1 MAAISNPPSP
11 LPQSDSQQA
20 PTYSDSTVTV
30 LDWDDTL
37 IPSTWLK
44 GQGLSGAAL
53 ADKFGIT
60 KEMVDACEEV
70 AVHVQ
75 RVIQKAQEYGK
86 VFIITNGTHGWVENS
101 CGLFMPSI
109 RNLVLSLPIISAA
122 DLYRYFSKDPI
133 SWKRMAFRRDLLDR
147 AFGGMPR
154 AARVV
159 ISIGD
164 GYAEQQASRNLM
176 MIGSYSQV
184 GLLSVRSLKI
194 VESSS
199 PAILIRQLDEICQ
212 ILPSLATQSGDFDL
226 QWNTVPVAK
235 PVAAPLAEPLAV
247 AAPVPMPVAAPVPM
261 PVAAPVPMPVAVPV
275 PIAEPEEKKQEEE
288 DQLVPYVKAVNLWS
302 ESYIRA
308 LFPAF
313 NGKGL
318 LVVTELPQLKRTV
331 ARSATPALCARY
343 CR

>member
-11 LPQSDSQQA
+11 LPQAESEHTA
-20 PTYSDSTVTV
+20 TYSDSTVTV

-37 IPSTWLK
+37 MPSTWLK
-44 GQGLSGAAL
+44 DQGLSSAAL

-86 VFIITNGTHGWVENS
+86 VFIITNGTHGWVEKS
-101 CGLFMPSI
+101 CELFMPSI

-199 PAILIRQLDEICQ
+199 PAVLIRQLDEICQ
-212 ILPSLATQSGDFDL
+212 VLPSLATQSGDFDL

-235 PVAAPLAEPLAV
+235 PLATPVPVAKPLATPTPAAKPV
-247 AAPVPMPVAAPVPM
+247 APVPIVV
-261 PVAAPVPMPVAVPV
+261 
-275 PIAEPEEKKQEEE
+275 AEPEEKKQEEE
-288 DQLVPYVKAVNLWS
+288 DQLVPYVKAVDLWS
-302 ESYIRA
+302 ESYMRA
-308 LFPAF
+308 LFPVLH
-313 NGKGL
+313 GKQL
-318 LVVTELPQLKRTV
+318 VVVTELPCIKRKI
-331 ARSATPALCARY
+331 ARSTTPTVRACYAP
-343 CR
+343 

>member
-11 LPQSDSQQA
+11 LPQAESEHTA
-20 PTYSDSTVTV
+20 TYSDSTVTV

-44 GQGLSGAAL
+44 EQGLTGAAL
-53 ADKFGIT
+53 ADRFGIT

-70 AVHVQ
+70 APYVQ

-199 PAILIRQLDEICQ
+199 PAVLIRQLDEICQ
-212 ILPSLATQSGDFDL
+212 VLPSLATQSGDFDL
-226 QWNTVPVAK
+226 QWNTVPLAK
-235 PVAAPLAEPLAV
+235 PVAAPI
-247 AAPVPMPVAAPVPM
+247 APVAKTIAPL
-261 PVAAPVPMPVAVPV
+261 
-275 PIAEPEEKKQEEE
+275 PIVVTEPEEKKQEEE
-288 DQLVPYVKAVNLWS
+288 DQVAPYIKAVNLWS

-308 LFPAF
+308 LFPTLRS
-313 NGKGL
+313 NGL
-318 LVVTELPQLKRTV
+318 LVVTELPQIKRTL
-331 ARSATPALCARY
+331 ARSVTPALGARY

>member
-1 MAAISNPPSP
+1 
-11 LPQSDSQQA
+11 
-20 PTYSDSTVTV
+20 
-30 LDWDDTL
+30 
-37 IPSTWLK
+37 
-44 GQGLSGAAL
+44 
-53 ADKFGIT
+53 
-60 KEMVDACEEV
+60 
-70 AVHVQ
+70 
-75 RVIQKAQEYGK
+75 
-86 VFIITNGTHGWVENS
+86 
-101 CGLFMPSI
+101 MPSI

-226 QWNTVPVAK
+226 QWNTVPVAAPLAAPVPI
-235 PVAAPLAEPLAV
+235 PVAAPVPIPVAAPVPMPVAV
-247 AAPVPMPVAAPVPM
+247 AAPVPMPVAA
-261 PVAAPVPMPVAVPV
+261 PV

-308 LFPAF
+308 LFPAL
-313 NGKGL
+313 NGKGG

>member
-1 MAAISNPPSP
+1 
-11 LPQSDSQQA
+11 
-20 PTYSDSTVTV
+20 V

-60 KEMVDACEEV
+60 KQMVDACEEV

-109 RNLVLSLPIISAA
+109 RNLILSLPIISAA

-199 PAILIRQLDEICQ
+199 PAVLIRQLDEICQ
-212 ILPSLATQSGDFDL
+212 VLPSLVTQSGDFDL
-226 QWNTVPVAK
+226 QWNTVPVA
-235 PVAAPLAEPLAV
+235 APLAAPLAV
-247 AAPVPMPVAAPVPM
+247 AAPVPMPVAA
-261 PVAAPVPMPVAVPV
+261 PV

-308 LFPAF
+308 LFPAL

>member
-11 LPQSDSQQA
+11 VSQPDSQQA
-20 PTYSDSTVTV
+20 ATYSDSTVTV

-37 IPSTWLK
+37 MPSTWLK
-44 GQGLSGAAL
+44 GQGLSGAAV
-53 ADKFGIT
+53 AEKFGIT

-109 RNLVLSLPIISAA
+109 RNLILSLPIISAA

-154 AARVV
+154 ASRVI

-199 PAILIRQLDEICQ
+199 PAVLIRQLDEICQ

-226 QWNTVPVAK
+226 QWNTVPLAK
-235 PVAAPLAEPLAV
+235 PLATPMPAPVAAPLAP
-247 AAPVPMPVAAPVPM
+247 PMPLPV
-261 PVAAPVPMPVAVPV
+261 V
-275 PIAEPEEKKQEEE
+275 IEEPEEKKQEEE
-288 DQLVPYVKAVNLWS
+288 DHLVPYVKAVNLWS

-308 LFPAF
+308 LFPAL

-318 LVVTELPQLKRTV
+318 LVVTELPQLKRSV
-331 ARSATPALCARY
+331 ARSATPALGVRY

>member
-1 MAAISNPPSP
+1 
-11 LPQSDSQQA
+11 
-20 PTYSDSTVTV
+20 
-30 LDWDDTL
+30 
-37 IPSTWLK
+37 
-44 GQGLSGAAL
+44 
-53 ADKFGIT
+53 
-60 KEMVDACEEV
+60 MVDACEEI
-70 AVHVQ
+70 APHVQ

-86 VFIITNGTHGWVENS
+86 VFIVTNGTHGWVEKS
-101 CGLFMPSI
+101 CEIFMPSI

-122 DLYRYFSKDPI
+122 DLYSYFSKNPI

-164 GYAEQQASRNLM
+164 GYAEQEASRNLM

-199 PAILIRQLDEICQ
+199 PAVLIRQLEEICQ
-212 ILPSLATQSGDFDL
+212 VLPSLATQSGDFDL

-235 PVAAPLAEPLAV
+235 PLATPLAV

-261 PVAAPVPMPVAVPV
+261 PVAAPVPMPVPVAVAAPVPVALAAPVPV
-275 PIAEPEEKKQEEE
+275 PIVVAEPEEKKQEEE
-288 DQLVPYVKAVNLWS
+288 DQVVPYMKAVNLWS

-308 LFPAF
+308 LFPTLRS
-313 NGKGL
+313 NGL
-318 LVVTELPQLKRTV
+318 LVVTELPQIKRTV
-331 ARSATPALCARY
+331 ARSATPAVGARY

>member
-1 MAAISNPPSP
+1 
-11 LPQSDSQQA
+11 
-20 PTYSDSTVTV
+20 
-30 LDWDDTL
+30 
-37 IPSTWLK
+37 
-44 GQGLSGAAL
+44 
-53 ADKFGIT
+53 
-60 KEMVDACEEV
+60 
-70 AVHVQ
+70 VQ

-199 PAILIRQLDEICQ
+199 PAVLIRQLDEICQ
-212 ILPSLATQSGDFDL
+212 VLPSLATQSGDFDL

-235 PVAAPLAEPLAV
+235 PVAKPLATPTPV
-247 AAPVPMPVAAPVPM
+247 AKPVAPVPIVV
-261 PVAAPVPMPVAVPV
+261 
-275 PIAEPEEKKQEEE
+275 AEPEEKKQEEE

-302 ESYIRA
+302 ESYMRA
-308 LFPAF
+308 LFPVLH
-313 NGKGL
+313 GKQL
-318 LVVTELPQLKRTV
+318 VVVTELPCIKRKI
-331 ARSATPALCARY
+331 ARSTTPTVRACYAP
-343 CR
+343 

>member
-11 LPQSDSQQA
+11 VSQPHSQQA
-20 PTYSDSTVTV
+20 ATYSDSTVTV

-37 IPSTWLK
+37 MPSTWLK
-44 GQGLSGAAL
+44 EQGLTSTAL

-70 AVHVQ
+70 APHVE
-75 RVIQKAQEYGK
+75 RVIKKAQEYGK
-86 VFIITNGTHGWVENS
+86 VFIITNGVHGWVEKS
-101 CGLFMPSI
+101 CEIFMPSI

-133 SWKRMAFRRDLLDR
+133 SWKRMTFRRDLLDR

-154 AARVV
+154 ANRVV

-164 GYAEQQASRNLM
+164 GYAEQEAARNLM
-176 MIGSYSQV
+176 AIGSYSQV
-184 GLLSVRSLKI
+184 GLLSVRCLKI
-194 VESSS
+194 VECSS

-226 QWNTVPVAK
+226 QWNTVPVAM
-235 PVAAPLAEPLAV
+235 
-247 AAPVPMPVAAPVPM
+247 AAPVPVV
-261 PVAAPVPMPVAVPV
+261 VAVPAPAAVPVAV

-288 DQLVPYVKAVNLWS
+288 DQVAPYLKAVNLWS

-308 LFPAF
+308 LFPVIQGSRF
-313 NGKGL
+313 M
-318 LVVTELPQLKRTV
+318 VVTELPCIKRKV
-331 ARSATPALCARY
+331 ARSATPAVSGRY
-343 CR
+343 EC

>member
-11 LPQSDSQQA
+11 VSQSDSQQA
-20 PTYSDSTVTV
+20 ATYSDSTVTV

-60 KEMVDACEEV
+60 KEMVDACEEI
-70 AVHVQ
+70 APHVQ

-86 VFIITNGTHGWVENS
+86 VFIVTNGTHGWVEKS
-101 CGLFMPSI
+101 CEIFMPSI

-122 DLYRYFSKDPI
+122 DLYSYFSKNPI

-164 GYAEQQASRNLM
+164 GYAEQEASRNLM

-194 VESSS
+194 MESSS
-199 PAILIRQLDEICQ
+199 PAVLIRQLDEICQ
-212 ILPSLATQSGDFDL
+212 VLPSLVTQSGDFDL

-235 PVAAPLAEPLAV
+235 PLATPVPVAVPLAPPMPLAV
-247 AAPVPMPVAAPVPM
+247 ALAPPMPVAAPL
-261 PVAAPVPMPVAVPV
+261 AAPVPV
-275 PIAEPEEKKQEEE
+275 PIVVAEPEEKKQEEE
-288 DQLVPYVKAVNLWS
+288 DQVVPYMKAVNIWS

-308 LFPAF
+308 LFPTLRS
-313 NGKGL
+313 NGL
-318 LVVTELPQLKRTV
+318 LVVTELPQIKRTV
-331 ARSATPALCARY
+331 ARSATPALGARY

>member
-11 LPQSDSQQA
+11 LPQAESEHTA
-20 PTYSDSTVTV
+20 TYSDSTVTV

-44 GQGLSGAAL
+44 EQGLTGAAL

-70 AVHVQ
+70 APHVQ

-86 VFIITNGTHGWVENS
+86 VFIVTNGTHGWVEKS
-101 CGLFMPSI
+101 CELFMPSI

-133 SWKRMAFRRDLLDR
+133 SWKRMTFRRDLLDR

-176 MIGSYSQV
+176 TIGSYSQV

-199 PAILIRQLDEICQ
+199 PAVLIRQLDEICQ
-212 ILPSLATQSGDFDL
+212 VLPSLVTQSGDFDL
-226 QWNTVPVAK
+226 QWNTVPLAK
-235 PVAAPLAEPLAV
+235 PVAAPI
-247 AAPVPMPVAAPVPM
+247 APVAKPIAPL
-261 PVAAPVPMPVAVPV
+261 
-275 PIAEPEEKKQEEE
+275 PIVVAEPEEKKQEEE
-288 DQLVPYVKAVNLWS
+288 DQVVPYIKAVNLWS
-302 ESYIRA
+302 ESYIRT
-308 LFPAF
+308 LFPALRS
-313 NGKGL
+313 NGL
-318 LVVTELPQLKRTV
+318 LVVTELPQIKRTV
-331 ARSATPALCARY
+331 ARSVTPALGARY

>member
-11 LPQSDSQQA
+11 LPQSESEHTA
-20 PTYSDSTVTV
+20 TYSDSTVTV

-44 GQGLSGAAL
+44 EQGLTGAAL
-53 ADKFGIT
+53 LDKFGIT

-70 AVHVQ
+70 APYVQ

-86 VFIITNGTHGWVENS
+86 VFIITNGTRGWVENS
-101 CGLFMPSI
+101 CELFMPSI

-122 DLYRYFSKDPI
+122 DLYSYFSKSPI

-154 AARVV
+154 ASRIV

-164 GYAEQQASRNLM
+164 GCAEQEASRNLM

-199 PAILIRQLDEICQ
+199 PAVLIRQLDEICQ
-212 ILPSLATQSGDFDL
+212 VLPSLVTQSGDFDL

-235 PVAAPLAEPLAV
+235 PLATPVPVAV
-247 AAPVPMPVAAPVPM
+247 AAPMP
-261 PVAAPVPMPVAVPV
+261 VPV
-275 PIAEPEEKKQEEE
+275 PIVVAEPEEKKQEEE
-288 DQLVPYVKAVNLWS
+288 DQVAPYIKAVNLWS

-308 LFPAF
+308 LFPALRS
-313 NGKGL
+313 NGL
-318 LVVTELPQLKRTV
+318 LVVTELPQIKRTV

>member
-11 LPQSDSQQA
+11 VSQSDSQQA
-20 PTYSDSTVTV
+20 ATYSDSTVTV

-53 ADKFGIT
+53 AEKFGIT

-109 RNLVLSLPIISAA
+109 RNLILSLPIISAA

-154 AARVV
+154 ASRVI

-199 PAILIRQLDEICQ
+199 PTVLIRQLDEICQ

-235 PVAAPLAEPLAV
+235 PLATPMPAPLATPMPAPLAT
-247 AAPVPMPVAAPVPM
+247 PMPV
-261 PVAAPVPMPVAVPV
+261 PVAPSVP
-275 PIAEPEEKKQEEE
+275 EPEEKKQEEE
-288 DQLVPYVKAVNLWS
+288 DEVVPYVKAVNLWS

-308 LFPAF
+308 LFPAL

>member
-11 LPQSDSQQA
+11 LPQAESEHTA
-20 PTYSDSTVTV
+20 MYSDSTVTV

-44 GQGLSGAAL
+44 EQGLTGAAL
-53 ADKFGIT
+53 LDKFGIT

-70 AVHVQ
+70 APYVQ

-199 PAILIRQLDEICQ
+199 PAVLIRQLDEICQ
-212 ILPSLATQSGDFDL
+212 VLPSLATQSGDFDL
-226 QWNTVPVAK
+226 QWNTVPLAK
-235 PVAAPLAEPLAV
+235 PVAAPI
-247 AAPVPMPVAAPVPM
+247 APVAKTIAPL
-261 PVAAPVPMPVAVPV
+261 
-275 PIAEPEEKKQEEE
+275 PIVVTEPEEKKQEEE
-288 DQLVPYVKAVNLWS
+288 DQVAPYIKAVNLWS

-308 LFPAF
+308 LFPTLRS
-313 NGKGL
+313 NGL
-318 LVVTELPQLKRTV
+318 LVVTELPQIKRTL
-331 ARSATPALCARY
+331 ARSVTPALGARY

>member
-11 LPQSDSQQA
+11 VSQPDSQQA
-20 PTYSDSTVTV
+20 ATYSDSTVTV

-37 IPSTWLK
+37 MPSTWLK
-44 GQGLSGAAL
+44 EQGLTWTAL

-70 AVHVQ
+70 APHVE
-75 RVIQKAQEYGK
+75 RVIKKGQEYGK
-86 VFIITNGTHGWVENS
+86 VFIITNGAHGWVEKS
-101 CGLFMPSI
+101 CELFMPSI
-109 RNLVLSLPIISAA
+109 RNLILSLPIISAA

-133 SWKRMAFRRDLLDR
+133 SWKRMTFRRDLLDR

-154 AARVV
+154 AKRVV

-164 GYAEQQASRNLM
+164 GYAEQEAARNLM
-176 MIGSYSQV
+176 AIGSYSQV
-184 GLLSVRSLKI
+184 GLLSVRCLKI

-199 PAILIRQLDEICQ
+199 PTILIRQLDEICQ

-235 PVAAPLAEPLAV
+235 PVE
-247 AAPVPMPVAAPVPM
+247 
-261 PVAAPVPMPVAVPV
+261 PVAVPAPV
-275 PIAEPEEKKQEEE
+275 PVPVAEPEEKKQEEE
-288 DQLVPYVKAVNLWS
+288 DQVVPYVKAVNLWS

-308 LFPAF
+308 LFPALQ
-313 NGKGL
+313 GKGG
-318 LVVTELPQLKRTV
+318 LVVTELPQIKRTV
-331 ARSATPALCARY
+331 ARSATPAVSARY
-343 CR
+343 CH

>member
-11 LPQSDSQQA
+11 VSQSDSQQA
-20 PTYSDSTVTV
+20 ATFSESTVTV

-44 GQGLSGAAL
+44 DQGLSGAAL

-60 KEMVDACEEV
+60 KEMVEACEEV

-75 RVIQKAQEYGK
+75 RVIQKAQDYGK

-199 PAILIRQLDEICQ
+199 PTVLIRQLDEICQ
-212 ILPSLATQSGDFDL
+212 VLPSLATQSGDFDL
-226 QWNTVPVAK
+226 QWNTVPL
-235 PVAAPLAEPLAV
+235 AAPM
-247 AAPVPMPVAAPVPM
+247 AAPVPLA
-261 PVAAPVPMPVAVPV
+261 VAVPV
-275 PIAEPEEKKQEEE
+275 PLAVAVALAPPMPMPEPEEKKQEED
-288 DQLVPYVKAVNLWS
+288 DQVAPYVKVVNLWS

-308 LFPAF
+308 LFPAL

-331 ARSATPALCARY
+331 ARSATPAKITL
-343 CR
+343 

>member
-1 MAAISNPPSP
+1 
-11 LPQSDSQQA
+11 
-20 PTYSDSTVTV
+20 V

-53 ADKFGIT
+53 AEKFGIT

-109 RNLVLSLPIISAA
+109 RNLILSLPIISAA

-154 AARVV
+154 ASRVI

-199 PAILIRQLDEICQ
+199 PTVLIRQLDEICQ

-235 PVAAPLAEPLAV
+235 PLATPMPAPLATPMPAPLAT
-247 AAPVPMPVAAPVPM
+247 PMPV
-261 PVAAPVPMPVAVPV
+261 PVAPSVP
-275 PIAEPEEKKQEEE
+275 EPEEKKQEEE
-288 DQLVPYVKAVNLWS
+288 DEVVPYVKAVNLWS

-308 LFPAF
+308 LFPAL

>member
-11 LPQSDSQQA
+11 VSQSYSQQA
-20 PTYSDSTVTV
+20 ATYSDSTVTV

-44 GQGLSGAAL
+44 DQGLSGAAL
-53 ADKFGIT
+53 IDKFGIT
-60 KEMVDACEEV
+60 KEMVEACEQV

-199 PAILIRQLDEICQ
+199 PAVLIRQLDEICQ

-235 PVAAPLAEPLAV
+235 PLAV
-247 AAPVPMPVAAPVPM
+247 AAPVPVPLAVDAPVPM
-261 PVAAPVPMPVAVPV
+261 P
-275 PIAEPEEKKQEEE
+275 EPEEKKQEED
-288 DQLVPYVKAVNLWS
+288 DQVAPYVKVVNLWS

-308 LFPAF
+308 LFPVLH
-313 NGKGL
+313 GKGL
-318 LVVTELPQLKRTV
+318 LVVTELPQIKRTV
-331 ARSATPALCARY
+331 ARSATPAKITL
-343 CR
+343 

>member
-20 PTYSDSTVTV
+20 ATYSDSTVTV

-199 PAILIRQLDEICQ
+199 PAVLIRQLDEICQ

-226 QWNTVPVAK
+226 QWNTVPVAT
-235 PVAAPLAEPLAV
+235 PVPLATPLAPPMPV
-247 AAPVPMPVAAPVPM
+247 PLAAPVPV
-261 PVAAPVPMPVAVPV
+261 PVAVAAPV

-288 DQLVPYVKAVNLWS
+288 DQLVPYVKVVNLWS

-308 LFPAF
+308 LFPAL

-331 ARSATPALCARY
+331 ARSATPALGARY